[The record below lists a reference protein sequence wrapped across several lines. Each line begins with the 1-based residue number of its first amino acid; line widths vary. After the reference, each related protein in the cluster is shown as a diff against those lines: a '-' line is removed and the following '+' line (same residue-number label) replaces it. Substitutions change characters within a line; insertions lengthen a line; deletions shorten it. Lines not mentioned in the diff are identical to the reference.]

1 MIILAVLVGGVV
13 WLSFVAMLLYMG
25 YDMWTHEYGRSVGGR
40 VVAVMVVALG
50 LLVLVGPI
58 AAYQSGGNDPYANT
72 LCVRGHQEW
81 QTTSTPVLVGKVI
94 VPTSSTRK
102 VWMCEQWEA
111 R

>member
-1 MIILAVLVGGVV
+1 MMILAVLIGGVV

-25 YDMWTHEYGRSVGGR
+25 YDMWTVSQPDLGDRITGAML
-40 VVAVMVVALG
+40 VAFG
-50 LLVLVGPI
+50 LLVFVGPV
-58 AAYQSGGNDPYANT
+58 AAYQSSVDDPYANT

-94 VPTSSTRK
+94 VPTTSTHK